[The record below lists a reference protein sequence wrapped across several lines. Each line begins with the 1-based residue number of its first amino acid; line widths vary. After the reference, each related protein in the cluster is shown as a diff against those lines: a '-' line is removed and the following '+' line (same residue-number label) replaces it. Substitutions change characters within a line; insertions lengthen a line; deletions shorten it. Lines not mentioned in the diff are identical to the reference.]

1 MTLTRRLSI
10 LAPILILVLFSGC
23 VDTEDNA
30 GVFKATYSWWVG
42 ASAMLG
48 GILLTIGGWFWK
60 QDDFRGWIF
69 FIAALLAT
77 ITFLPFG
84 FVDHVTITDE
94 RLTSQWGFWVYPTTH
109 NIEWDEVKNVTLTKE
124 VTRGRRGRKNVSYNL
139 NFRFKGGGVQH
150 LSATNSLMEASAEHI
165 VDHLHE
171 RGIDVIDNT
180 GER

>member
-1 MTLTRRLSI
+1 MARTYRLSI
-10 LAPILILVLFSGC
+10 FLPLLLLVFFSGC
-23 VDTEDNA
+23 VETEDQA
-30 GVFKATYSWWVG
+30 GVFKATYAWWVG

-69 FIAALLAT
+69 FIAALMAT
-77 ITFLPFG
+77 VTFLPFG

-94 RLTSQWGFWVYPTTH
+94 RLSSQWGFWVYPTTH
-109 NIEWDEVKNVTLTKE
+109 EIEWDDVNRCTLTKK
-124 VTRGRRGRKNVSYNL
+124 VSRGRRGRKNVSYEL
-139 NFRFKGGGVQH
+139 NFALKSGKTQH

-171 RGIDVIDNT
+171 RGIEVFDMT
-180 GER
+180 GGG